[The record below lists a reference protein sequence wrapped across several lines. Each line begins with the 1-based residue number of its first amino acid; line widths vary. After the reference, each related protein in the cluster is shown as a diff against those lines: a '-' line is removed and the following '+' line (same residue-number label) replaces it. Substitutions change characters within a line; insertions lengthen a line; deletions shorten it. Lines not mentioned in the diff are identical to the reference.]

1 MSMDLI
7 SFVEKYIPKAKLDT
21 DYQRFIYLRKR
32 LKEQRNIR
40 SSTEGGELFNEFV
53 RLKDKLFDRAMEHFF
68 KSREI
73 EDKR

>member
-1 MSMDLI
+1 MDLVK
-7 SFVEKYIPKAKLDT
+7 FVETYIPKVKLDQE
-21 DYQRFIYLRKR
+21 YQRFMYIRKR
-32 LKEQRNIR
+32 LKEQENIR